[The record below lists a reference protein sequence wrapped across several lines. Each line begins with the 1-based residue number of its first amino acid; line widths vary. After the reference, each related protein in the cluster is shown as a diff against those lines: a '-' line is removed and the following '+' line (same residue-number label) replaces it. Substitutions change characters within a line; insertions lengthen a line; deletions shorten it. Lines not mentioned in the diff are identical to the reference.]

1 MIIFYAAFILQF
13 VLLLSA
19 LFEMEMV
26 HAVRWADEE
35 QARDDDGLD
44 ETGLF
49 LRDWAEAQI

>member
-35 QARDDDGLD
+35 EA
-44 ETGLF
+44 
-49 LRDWAEAQI
+49 AELSRKVWS